1 MIYII
6 VLSLVLNAGLLMAL
20 LGPVYFL
27 LYISAAVNLAA
38 MWYIYRLISR
48 YNEIN
53 EEVDSMLE
61 SIDGLG
67 THLESIHELEM
78 FYGEPVLQSLIE
90 HISEVQED
98 IENYSFRDDLNYE
111 EEDEEHEEHEEHD
124 EHDERATGP
133 EIEE

>member
-1 MIYII
+1 MIYVI

-38 MWYIYRLISR
+38 MWYIYKLITR

-53 EEVDSMLE
+53 EELDGILE
-61 SIDGLG
+61 SIHGLG

-78 FYGEPVLQSLIE
+78 FYGEPVLQSLIK

-98 IENYSFRDDLNYE
+98 IENYSFRNDLNYE
-111 EEDEEHEEHEEHD
+111 EEDEEGEDDKEHD
-124 EHDERATGP
+124 EHEELTPGS